1 MAKTRD
7 PKDRAVG
14 MIWRAVERDDAPA
27 THVLIVGVGQ
37 FQSTKLAPL
46 RSTVKS
52 ARDMANWFLPG
63 ETKHGNGFQHPSRPL
78 GSLAIVLSDPEA
90 PPGSEVDGA
99 PVPRATF
106 DNVKAALRAWV
117 ARAEVNEDSAAI
129 LAIFSHGQAE
139 RRRTAVLFEDAGMDP
154 EDVHAGMT
162 EAEQLINALS
172 TRIPRDKLVIFDCCR
187 MEVKLNLPHQGDIGR
202 ALIGEVADR
211 THHRPQVMMA
221 TQYDGFSFGGADGRP
236 TLLGAAILEALNG
249 CAADITDNWQV
260 NSRRLGEITQKILGL
275 WQEGSEELQVPDTQ
289 DNRAFIVTQGTE
301 RDELTL
307 FVNLTEGHDI
317 RQSRIALYQGSAAIH
332 DSTEHGDPEPFARII
347 APAGHPLRLL
357 ATKADGTLI
366 GEDTWRAYPPVAFR
380 KLPTGPRLDPMVT
393 KVRAKTIA
401 GKYKTILNFPSIETG
416 AGREIAEFL
425 NEETGTGSAIVTFDR
440 SAPHDQASE
449 HIERDFVLGSH
460 INTDLQAILPS
471 GNWVMN
477 LRRPGLPPV
486 TRYLKVDPGDLLRIN
501 ISPVQPPHEWL
512 TNAVVAGVLAA
523 DTPPSDGPEA
533 QGPVLHQFDDST
545 YSSLLKPVAS
555 DGRFTLYQVRDEK
568 EFRFQK
574 WQGSADPANRPVW
587 ITGTGISADGR
598 RWRERAFL
606 PLLGGFFDYGGS
618 KSWRVELLTDATPV
632 HRGAH
637 LASYAVSQQWG
648 PLLAFLGRRAFPDA
662 GAALRA
668 LYSYQTRQAVH
679 GKRTNPFAAIC
690 GALVAVATSQTE
702 ALGIPDEW
710 LENLCN
716 WFPTLPDGAVILAR
730 HRLMQG
736 QDASA
741 LLDEALA
748 RGTPVTSLAVDW
760 LSEAL
765 SMIGHPRAAEARETA
780 MSCDPHRTF
789 TVLHLPEEQA

>member
-90 PPGSEVDGA
+90 PQGSEVDGA

-117 ARAEVNEDSAAI
+117 ARAEVNEDSAEI

-307 FVNLTEGHDI
+307 FVNLAEGHDI
-317 RQSRIALYQGSAAIH
+317 SKARIAVYQGSSAIH
-332 DSTEHGDPEPFARII
+332 DSTGHGGPEPFARIK
-347 APAGHPLRLL
+347 APTGQSLRLL
-357 ATKADGTLI
+357 ASRVDGTPI
-366 GEDTWRAYPPVAFR
+366 GEDTFRAYPPVAFR
-380 KLPTGPRLDPMVT
+380 KLPTGPRVDPLVT
-393 KVRAKTIA
+393 TDRAKSFASTGPAIVA
-401 GKYKTILNFPSIETG
+401 FQSEETG
-416 AGREIAEFL
+416 A
-425 NEETGTGSAIVTFDR
+425 GSAIVTFDR
-440 SAPHDQASE
+440 TDPESE
-449 HIERDFVLGSH
+449 SIERGFVLASLLD
-460 INTDLQAILPS
+460 TELSATLPS

-477 LRRPGLPPV
+477 LRRPGRPPA
-486 TRYLKVDPGDLLRIN
+486 TRVLEANPGDLVRIN
-501 ISPVQPPHEWL
+501 IPPERSPHEWL
-512 TNAVVAGVLAA
+512 ANAVTAGVLPAQ
-523 DTPPSDGPEA
+523 TPPSDGPKA
-533 QGPVLHQFDDST
+533 QRPTLQEETGSKRDAPIAPFAGD
-545 YSSLLKPVAS
+545 A
-555 DGRFTLYQVRDEK
+555 RFTLYRLSDVQPERLQD
-568 EFRFQK
+568 R
-574 WQGSADPANRPVW
+574 APRPANDPVW
-587 ITGTGISADGR
+587 IIGTGVGSDGHP
-598 RWRERAFL
+598 WRERAFL
-606 PLLGGFFDYGGS
+606 PLRRGYLEFDLGPHGS
-618 KSWRVELLTDATPV
+618 AEYVEDPKDSWQVELLCDAAPAIRNT
-632 HRGAH
+632 H
-637 LASYAVSQQWG
+637 LAAFAISREWS

-662 GAALRA
+662 KAALRA
-668 LYSYQTRQAVH
+668 LDPRIVRDAVR
-679 GKRTNPFAAIC
+679 GKRANPLAAIC
-690 GALVAVATSQTE
+690 GALVAVATDQTE
-702 ALGIPDEW
+702 AIGIPEDW
-710 LENLCN
+710 LKNLCS

-730 HRLMQG
+730 HQMMRGLG
-736 QDASA
+736 AEE
-741 LLDEALA
+741 LLEMALA

-760 LSEAL
+760 LAEAL
-765 SMIGHPRAAEARETA
+765 AMTGHPRAAEARETA
-780 MSCDPHRTF
+780 MACDPNRTF
-789 TVLHLPEEQA
+789 TVLHLPPEVP